1 MSYLYGKDGGGLT
14 PHPFTD
20 MLGQEVRVGDLVAYS
35 VRVGNVAETKAG
47 TVLEIVWHEKMS
59 GGYYTWKVKARFMSG
74 LGGGHVARVI
84 DGKPSSPS
92 RGRMVRVAKGDQW

>member
-1 MSYLYGKDGGGLT
+1 MSYLYGKDAPLT

-35 VRVGNVAETKAG
+35 VRVGNTAETKVG

-59 GGYYTWKVKARFMSG
+59 GGFYTWKVKAEFMSG
-74 LGGGHVARVI
+74 LYGESTAAVI

-92 RGRMVRVAKGDQW
+92 RGRAVRVAKGDQW